1 MTKSVT
7 VPAKKLTTT
16 IEPVS
21 KPPPAAAVQ
30 VKPRTSSVSR
40 PAVAAAASSSQP
52 SPATG
57 VATTPITLKSEAYLI
72 EKIKKERQELIKKGV
87 SLNDPLITEID
98 RRLKSY
104 RLQSQRRLV
113 GT

>member
-7 VPAKKLTTT
+7 DPTKKLTTT
-16 IEPVS
+16 IEPLS
-21 KPPPAAAVQ
+21 KPPAAAVQ
-30 VKPRTSSVSR
+30 IKPKTSSVTK
-40 PAVAAAASSSQP
+40 PTMAAGATP
-52 SPATG
+52 SPPLVSG
-57 VATTPITLKSEAYLI
+57 VSTTPISLKSEAYLI